1 MHCAAGR
8 SRSAA
13 VVCAY
18 LMHKECLEC
27 EEAIA
32 DVCATHW
39 ICPNVGFKQQLQLF
53 EDLHGD
59 IDRWPSP
66 HDPTWPKKASS
77 VLQPMLDMPCWGRPQ
92 GVSVYGQSPRTLPDP
107 SR

>member
-1 MHCAAGR
+1 MHHLLVWLQTSLSHGPQCEMCSWSAGGILVHCAAGR

-66 HDPTWPKKASS
+66 HDPTWPKKVSS
-77 VLQPMLDMPCWGRPQ
+77 VLE
-92 GVSVYGQSPRTLPDP
+92 
-107 SR
+107 

>member
-66 HDPTWPKKASS
+66 HDPTWPKKVSS
-77 VLQPMLDMPCWGRPQ
+77 TLRRTMNMPC
-92 GVSVYGQSPRTLPDP
+92 
-107 SR
+107 

>member
-1 MHCAAGR
+1 MAPSGDEFLGLQAASWCTARPG
-8 SRSAA
+8 AA
-13 VVCAY
+13 ALQPWCGAY

-39 ICPNVGFKQQLQLF
+39 ICPNVGFKQQLLLF

-66 HDPTWPKKASS
+66 HDPTWPKKVSS
-77 VLQPMLDMPCWGRPQ
+77 VLE
-92 GVSVYGQSPRTLPDP
+92 
-107 SR
+107 

>member
-1 MHCAAGR
+1 MSSWSAGGILVHCAAGR

-66 HDPTWPKKASS
+66 HDPTWPKKDSS
-77 VLQPMLDMPCWGRPQ
+77 VLE
-92 GVSVYGQSPRTLPDP
+92 
-107 SR
+107 

>member
-1 MHCAAGR
+1 
-8 SRSAA
+8 
-13 VVCAY
+13 
-18 LMHKECLEC
+18 MHKECQEC

-39 ICPNVGFKQQLQLF
+39 ICPNLGFMQQLQLF

-66 HDPTWPKKASS
+66 PDPTWPKKGSS
-77 VLQPMLDMPCWGRPQ
+77 VLE
-92 GVSVYGQSPRTLPDP
+92 
-107 SR
+107 